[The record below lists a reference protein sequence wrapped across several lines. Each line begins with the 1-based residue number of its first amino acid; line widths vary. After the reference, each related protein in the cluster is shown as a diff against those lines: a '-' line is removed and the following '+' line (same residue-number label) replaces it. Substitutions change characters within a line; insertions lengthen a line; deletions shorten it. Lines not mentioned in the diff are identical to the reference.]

1 MVGGLP
7 GQLRCV
13 AGDAGAEE
21 GEGAAAGGDEW
32 RLQGIETVFEGE
44 DVAATAVEEVG
55 APECDV
61 TTEVMGAAAGGVTA
75 ECSALHEVK
84 TKFLSEFIYL
94 ARLRHA

>member
-1 MVGGLP
+1 MRLLLLWCRGG
-7 GQLRCV
+7 RC
-13 AGDAGAEE
+13 AAGAEQRE
-21 GEGAAAGGDEW
+21 GEAAGGEEW

-44 DVAATAVEEVG
+44 DVAATSVEEVG
-55 APECDV
+55 AAECDE